1 MIEINLQKLDRGTHE
16 GVVTVHRAGKVF
28 QRKQKLGTKDKKQ
41 VPDKTE
47 SFKDVK
53 TYRYFQDFLK
63 NSANELKAHGIKGK
77 DLKDFYNNIRV
88 EKFKCENLS
97 KEDAISAITD
107 NIDDN
112 VHTAWF
118 RRADKG
124 IKQRLFNYIVNN
136 DKTRSAGLKVM
147 YDTYVV
153 QNDSKI
159 SFNEFLN
166 KDITFYRAGG
176 TTDIFSSF
184 TMDKNIAKKFAK
196 EYGTDVSEIKLKPIQ
211 TLGSYQTIAEAEVL
225 IPKKLLKDIK

>member
-16 GVVTVHRAGKVF
+16 GMVTVRRDGKIF
-28 QRKQKLGTKDKKQ
+28 QRKQKLGTKDREQ
-41 VPDKTE
+41 IPEGTE
-47 SFKDVK
+47 SFKDIK
-53 TYRYFQDFLK
+53 NYRDFQDFIR
-63 NSANELKAHGIKGK
+63 NNVAELKKHGIKSK
-77 DLKDFYNNIRV
+77 DLKDFYNNTRV
-88 EKFKCENLS
+88 ERFTCKKLS
-97 KEDAISAITD
+97 KEAAISTIRD

-124 IKQRLFNYIVNN
+124 VKQRLFNYIVNS

-166 KDITFYRAGG
+166 KDMTFYRAGN
-176 TTDIFSSF
+176 TDDIFSSF

-196 EYGTDVSEIKLKPIQ
+196 EYGTDIAEIKLKPIQ

-225 IPKKLLKDIK
+225 IPKSIFGDK